1 MSRALRARN
10 LMRRTGAWLDR
21 DGDGYALRLG
31 RDRRSRVHLRLDESD
46 FLDLVRD
53 PGLRVRPGGGWTAR
67 EGAPAAAPSRP
78 GPGVVEGERAI
89 MDADSR
95 PGRRRANLAP
105 TAIAWLATRRDVEGR
120 PYLTPAERAAGERLT
135 RDAELAQ
142 AGPSLTLRW
151 DALPRLGSGTA
162 ARAEPGDHAH
172 RAARRVEQAL
182 AAAGP
187 RLRPLLE
194 AVCVRGSALQAAEG
208 QLGLRRRGARDLLKT
223 GLQALA
229 RHYGIG

>member
-1 MSRALRARN
+1 MSRAARARN
-10 LMRRTGAWLDR
+10 LMRRSGAWLDR
-21 DGDGYALRLG
+21 EGDGYALRLG
-31 RDRRSRVHLRLDESD
+31 RDRRARVHLTLDEAD
-46 FLDLVRD
+46 FLALVRD
-53 PGLRVRPGGGWTAR
+53 PGLRVRPGGGWIAR
-67 EGAPAAAPSRP
+67 EGPATSTPEP
-78 GPGVVEGERAI
+78 GPGVIEGEMAVTETNG
-89 MDADSR
+89 R

-105 TAIAWLATRRDVEGR
+105 TAIAWLATRRDAEGR
-120 PYLTPAERAAGERLT
+120 PYLSAAERAAGERLT
-135 RDAELAQ
+135 HDAELAQ

-151 DALPRLGSGTA
+151 DALPRSGSGTS
-162 ARAEPGDHAH
+162 ARSEPGDPAH